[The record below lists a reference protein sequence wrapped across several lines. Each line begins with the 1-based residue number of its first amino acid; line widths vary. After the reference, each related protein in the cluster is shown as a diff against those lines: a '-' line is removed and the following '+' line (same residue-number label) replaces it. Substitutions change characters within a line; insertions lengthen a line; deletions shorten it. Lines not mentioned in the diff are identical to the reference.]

1 MARIYYN
8 KAKGE
13 ALLNALS
20 KRDKGICEWR
30 RLAGYE
36 NRFLIS
42 SNGMVY
48 SLYNYHQMKL
58 ETLPNGYV
66 YLPIMLQKPKRHVLT
81 AYIHRLV
88 ALTFIPN
95 PLNKLTVNHKD
106 GNVLNNNVCNLEWA
120 TMSEQNYHACRVLG
134 RKRDTSKIAGKPWWE
149 CRSLTYEEACY
160 VRKYNLSSKDVEKI
174 FGKRVCDTTLSKIKT
189 YKSYKESYERL
200 ERKWKFDL
208 ENIRCI

>member
-1 MARIYYN
+1 MATTRYSKRLVRAITLNVRVIKIHKMARIYYN

-13 ALLNALS
+13 ALLNALP

-66 YLPIMLQKPKRHVLT
+66 YLPIMLQNPKRHVLT

-88 ALTFIPN
+88 AMTFIPN

-149 CRSLTYEEACY
+149 CRSLTYAKAAGMPIAFRHGMRAA
-160 VRKYNLSSKDVEKI
+160 VILS
-174 FGKRVCDTTLSKIKT
+174 FGLQ
-189 YKSYKESYERL
+189 
-200 ERKWKFDL
+200 
-208 ENIRCI
+208 CIL